1 MGDLY
6 RLSGSKGKRA
16 FALRLNQEKIQCYAA
31 CLPVSSVCRMK
42 KTRYNNV
49 GIICRASGY

>member
-6 RLSGSKGKRA
+6 RLSGSKEKRA

-42 KTRYNNV
+42 KTR
-49 GIICRASGY
+49 